1 MQTGSTLHGKQN
13 PCLPIFNCL
22 QAEKATRQRRPLLQ
36 LKTQRLMLPAR
47 CWKRSLQHSKCTGDA
62 NKSGLPTANKYL
74 FADLLLFESGE
85 GDERTSPSFPAANAG
100 IDASSAL
107 LEALIAT

>member
-1 MQTGSTLHGKQN
+1 MRTLYLPQTKT
-13 PCLPIFNCL
+13 CLPIFNCL
-22 QAEKATRQRRPLLQ
+22 QVERATRQRRPLLQ
-36 LKTQRLMLPAR
+36 LQTRGLMLPVHS
-47 CWKRSLQHSKCTGDA
+47 WKRSLQHSKCTGDA
-62 NKSGLPTANKYL
+62 NKSGLPMANKYL